1 MMKMKSFIIEPT
13 VMPNSRGTTEM
24 HTFFNQAPSRA
35 RYIVAVLAALAPFS
49 APVVA
54 GAQRPALRPL
64 GQAVAT
70 SAPLGSVSA
79 IRALSNGTVLVNDP
93 INRQVLLL
101 DSTMKVIRVVADT
114 TAKTQHAYG
123 TVDGGLVPYRGDSTL
138 FVDPASY
145 SMLVIGPAGDVIRV
159 IAAPRPSEVSAL
171 LGAPRGGNAG
181 FDANGFLV
189 YRNNVNFSFR
199 GFRGRDQTDPAGEA
213 APPPPPQAA
222 DTAAIVRF
230 NLGTRKEDTAAFTH
244 VATTKLVWVK
254 IDGNERIAPEINPIQ
269 VVDDWAIRPDGVIA
283 ILRKNYHVDFVA
295 NNGAKSSGALI
306 PFPWERLND
315 SAKVAIIDSVKAART
330 AAFAPRTDSAAKRD
344 TAARDS
350 TGRDRIVPGFG
361 GGAGGGGF
369 AGAGGFGGRGGR
381 GGFGG
386 GRLPPQN
393 GTSAAATALRNAA
406 LMIRFV
412 DPKELPDYKPAFAS
426 GALHSDA
433 DGKLW
438 VRIIT
443 RDTSS
448 KTGPAYDVIDKTGK
462 LIDCVE
468 TPNGTTIAGFGP
480 DGAVYLGVRDKA
492 GVHLV
497 RAREK

>member
-1 MMKMKSFIIEPT
+1 MKMKNFRIEPT
-13 VMPNSRGTTEM
+13 VMPNSEGTTQV
-24 HTFFNQAPSRA
+24 HTLSKQASSRSL
-35 RYIVAVLAALAPFS
+35 YIVAALAALTPLTAPS
-49 APVVA
+49 TA

-70 SAPLGSVSA
+70 SAPLGSISA
-79 IRALSNGTVLVNDP
+79 VRALSNGNVLVNDP

-101 DSTMKVIRVVADT
+101 DPEMKVIRIVADT
-114 TAKTQHAYG
+114 TARTQKAYG

-145 SMLVIGPAGDVIRV
+145 AMLVIDPSGSIVRV

-189 YRNNVNFSFR
+189 YRNNVNFPFR
-199 GFRGRDQTDPAGEA
+199 GFRGRDQADQAGQ

-230 NLGTRKEDTAAFTH
+230 NLATRKEDTAAFTH
-244 VATTKLVWVK
+244 VATTKLMWVK
-254 IDGNERIAPEINPIQ
+254 IDGGERITPVIDPIQ

-295 NNGAKSSGALI
+295 SDGSKSSGALI
-306 PFPWERLND
+306 PFPWVRLND
-315 SAKVAIIDSVKAART
+315 SAKVAIIDSVKAAAA
-330 AAFAPRTDSAAKRD
+330 AAFKPRTDTASARATGAAD
-344 TAARDS
+344 TGSRVA
-350 TGRDRIVPGFG
+350 IVPGFG

-369 AGAGGFGGRGGR
+369 AGGGFGGRGR

-393 GTSAAATALRNAA
+393 GTAASATALRNAA

-412 DPKELPDYKPAFAS
+412 EPKELPDYEPAFAT

-433 DGKLW
+433 AGKLW

-443 RDTSS
+443 KDTSS

-462 LIDCVE
+462 LVDCVE

-497 RAREK
+497 RARDK